1 MSELNHVFRSDAL
14 PTEGKEVSADKVLPS
29 FVAKAPSSTPVEHP
43 ADAKTQPE
51 LKSDPKPEPQAS
63 TSEAIGVPTEPDL
76 DFTVH
81 PENLW
86 HPSEIMQQRM
96 TQLSASSQNTSHQL
110 DAHEAV
116 SQRLEKKLGAL

>member
-1 MSELNHVFRSDAL
+1 MSELNHVFRSDDL
-14 PTEGKEVSADKVLPS
+14 PEQDKEEAPETPLVRE
-29 FVAKAPSSTPVEHP
+29 VAKAVTTVPLEPQSLL
-43 ADAKTQPE
+43 KTE
-51 LKSDPKPEPQAS
+51 PEPEIPAE
-63 TSEAIGVPTEPDL
+63 TEAVAVAPEADL
-76 DFTVH
+76 DFTVTE
-81 PENLW
+81 ENLW